1 MPRRFAASITFLTDS
16 FDASV
21 SYLIITSFRINSPL
35 NAAIG
40 KIFIVCLECNNQGV
54 NMAKNKTNILVV
66 FYSMTGNVAKLA
78 QAVADGASGVRD
90 TDVRIKQDE
99 ELIPKDKWND
109 GVKKVKEELKNIPI
123 ATMDDLTWEDGIA
136 FGTPTRYGN
145 MSAQM
150 KEYIDQT
157 GGLWLKGALENKV
170 AGVFTSTNTQHGGQ
184 ETTIITSMVPLFHLG
199 MIVIGI
205 PYSEKRLFTMDS
217 VSGGSPFVSSSVS
230 APMG

>member
-1 MPRRFAASITFLTDS
+1 
-16 FDASV
+16 
-21 SYLIITSFRINSPL
+21 
-35 NAAIG
+35 
-40 KIFIVCLECNNQGV
+40 
-54 NMAKNKTNILVV
+54 MAKNKLNILVV

-78 QAVADGASGVRD
+78 KAVAEGAESVRD
-90 TDVRIKQDE
+90 TDVRIRQVE
-99 ELIPKDKWND
+99 ELIPQDRWND
-109 GVKKVKEELKNIPI
+109 VMKKVKDELRDIPI
-123 ATMDDLTWEDGIA
+123 ATMDDLAWADGIA

-199 MIVIGI
+199 MIPVGI
-205 PYSEKRLFTMDS
+205 PYSEQRLFVIDQ
-217 VSGGSPFVSSSVS
+217 VSGGSPYGASSVS
-230 APMG
+230 GPMGDRAPSTNELEIAETLGRRIAEISRKISGK